1 MTDGQR
7 GEEQK
12 TAEKASTHTYRPPR
26 RSRKKKK
33 KNHPAPPPPFVET
46 LILLF
51 TFLPNPL
58 APLLQPDHPQ
68 LTKHPRPRPPQAKL
82 FTQNRINR
90 CLFDC
95 FFLICGEGGRAV
107 FFGRRSNKKL
117 TKTDHKQRNPPSP
130 SRCCAVCAQPNVMG
144 GREKKKQ
151 KTTRAWGKIKK
162 QRCFITAGQCKNCP
176 AEVMDCMRGAEKH
189 IRNNIHVSSRSHN
202 KEQISW

>member
-7 GEEQK
+7 GEQQK
-12 TAEKASTHTYRPPR
+12 TAEKASTHTHTVRPVAAAK
-26 RSRKKKK
+26 RKRKITQP
-33 KNHPAPPPPFVET
+33 HPPFGET

-130 SRCCAVCAQPNVMG
+130 PAVVLCVPNPNVMG

-151 KTTRAWGKIKK
+151 KQHGRGEKS
-162 QRCFITAGQCKNCP
+162 KNKD
-176 AEVMDCMRGAEKH
+176 A
-189 IRNNIHVSSRSHN
+189 SSPPDNAKTVQLR
-202 KEQISW
+202 

>member
-1 MTDGQR
+1 MSSKKR
-7 GEEQK
+7 PK
-12 TAEKASTHTYRPPR
+12 RHPHTHTHTVRPVAAAKRKRKITQPHPPLCGNSNFAFHLPAKST
-26 RSRKKKK
+26 RSIIATGSPATYK
-33 KNHPAPPPPFVET
+33 APP
-46 LILLF
+46 
-51 TFLPNPL
+51 
-58 APLLQPDHPQ
+58 
-68 LTKHPRPRPPQAKL
+68 PRPPQAKL

-130 SRCCAVCAQPNVMG
+130 SRCCAVCAQPKCHG
-144 GREKKKQ
+144 GKGEKKT

>member
-1 MTDGQR
+1 M
-7 GEEQK
+7 
-12 TAEKASTHTYRPPR
+12 
-26 RSRKKKK
+26 
-33 KNHPAPPPPFVET
+33 ET

-95 FFLICGEGGRAV
+95 FFLICGEGGEGCLLWSTVEQKAHKD
-107 FFGRRSNKKL
+107 GSQTKKP
-117 TKTDHKQRNPPSP
+117 TIP
-130 SRCCAVCAQPNVMG
+130 SRCCAVCAQPKCHG
-144 GREKKKQ
+144 GKGEKKT